1 MILLAF
7 IGGSLW
13 VIWSV
18 AAFFMYR
25 PRQISGA
32 TVVVTGACSEMGRR
46 LCMQLYARGARVIAW
61 DYSKIKLQEL
71 QADVLKAT
79 KEAECLDA
87 AGLQGGGRAA
97 GSFHSGAFVVMT
109 VDVSS
114 RLQVQRAA
122 KELDGPLDIIV
133 HAAHTH
139 PSKRLCDRADDSA
152 ERLMQTNLLSPLM
165 VVRQLLPLLLS
176 PSNSSLNAG
185 GLPKAAQRR
194 GDYAQVVTLV
204 SAAAN
209 YTLSSDSPEYAA
221 SQWGMV
227 GMHYSMREWIA
238 QQRCEYMTGG
248 GSGAPSETKA
258 TAAAGSRTRCP
269 AREVR
274 TTLLCLNEIQYG
286 VPAVMS
292 SLLLNSPGMPTTVR
306 ASSPT
311 TPSSSA
317 ASPESDGGGSTGPRG
332 WSTSA
337 YRDSYTQLMQKRNAE
352 LDKAAVC
359 CVKAICRGQERYCY
373 TSAWA
378 TTVVYPL
385 LMVCPVPWAIRLLR
399 WMQRT
404 PAAAAAEN

>member
-7 IGGSLW
+7 ICGALW
-13 VIWSV
+13 AIWSV
-18 AAFFMYR
+18 ASFLMYR

-79 KEAECLDA
+79 KEAESLDI
-87 AGLQGGGRAA
+87 AGLPGGGRAA

-122 KELDGPLDIIV
+122 KELDGPLDMIV
-133 HAAHTH
+133 YAAHTY

-152 ERLMQTNLLSPLM
+152 ERLVQTNLLSPLM

-176 PSNSSLNAG
+176 ASNSSSNAG

-209 YTLSSDSPEYAA
+209 YTLSADNPEYAA

-238 QQRCEYMTGG
+238 QQRCEYMNSS
-248 GSGAPSETKA
+248 GSGAPSETKT
-258 TAAAGSRTRCP
+258 TAAARSRTRRP

-286 VPAVMS
+286 VPTVMS
-292 SLLLNSPGMPTTVR
+292 SLLSSSPGMPTTVR
-306 ASSPT
+306 AVSPT

-317 ASPESDGGGSTGPRG
+317 ASPESEGGGSMGSRG
-332 WSTSA
+332 WSTST
-337 YRDSYTQLMQKRNAE
+337 YRDSYTQHLQKRNAE
-352 LDKAAVC
+352 LDKAAAC
-359 CVKAICRGQERYCY
+359 CVNAICRGQERYCY

-385 LMVCPVPWAIRLLR
+385 LMACPVPWAIRLLR
-399 WMQRT
+399 WIQHT